1 MSLVYVNV
9 KIKVS
14 IFLNI
19 MHWYTEHLSYI
30 LSYLCVVS
38 IFNLYQCSSCTD
50 AKLSILSQKKI
61 VILAYIC
68 KSQSVVVHSR
78 PQTFQCMSY
87 IKVTVSVLHQ
97 KYCVCLTS
105 KWLCLAYIDV
115 RALHWCWQICPTL
128 MAVSYIDVNV
138 SIQHWC
144 QCLSYI
150 QDMEVRVF
158 V

>member
-68 KSQSVVVHSR
+68 KSQSVVVHRHFS
-78 PQTFQCMSY
+78 
-87 IKVTVSVLHQ
+87 
-97 KYCVCLTS
+97 VCLTS

-115 RALHWCWQICPTL
+115 SALHWCWRICPTL
-128 MAVSYIDVNV
+128 MAVVNV

>member
-9 KIKVS
+9 KIKGS

-30 LSYLCVVS
+30 LSYLWVCFDLQFISMFILHWCQIVHLISKKDLSYSHTFVNLKVS
-38 IFNLYQCSSCTD
+38 SST
-50 AKLSILSQKKI
+50 
-61 VILAYIC
+61 
-68 KSQSVVVHSR
+68 VVHRHFS
-78 PQTFQCMSY
+78 
-87 IKVTVSVLHQ
+87 
-97 KYCVCLTS
+97 VCLTS

-115 RALHWCWQICPTL
+115 SALHWCWQICPTL

-150 QDMEVRVF
+150 QDMEVCVF

>member
-68 KSQSVVVHSR
+68 KSQSVVVHRHFS
-78 PQTFQCMSY
+78 
-87 IKVTVSVLHQ
+87 
-97 KYCVCLTS
+97 VCLTS

-115 RALHWCWQICPTL
+115 SALHWCWWICPTL

-150 QDMEVRVF
+150 QDMGVRVF

>member
-68 KSQSVVVHSR
+68 KSQSVVVHRHFS
-78 PQTFQCMSY
+78 
-87 IKVTVSVLHQ
+87 
-97 KYCVCLTS
+97 VCLTS

-115 RALHWCWQICPTL
+115 SALHWCWRICPTL

-150 QDMEVRVF
+150 QDMEVCVF